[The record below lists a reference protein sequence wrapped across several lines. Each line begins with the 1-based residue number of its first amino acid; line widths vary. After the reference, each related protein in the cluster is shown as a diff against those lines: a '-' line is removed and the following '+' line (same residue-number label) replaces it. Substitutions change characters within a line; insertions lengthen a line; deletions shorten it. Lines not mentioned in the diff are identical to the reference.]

1 MASDSSDLVC
11 CVCGRRLPS
20 RFAVAG
26 RCKADGCESVFCA
39 LHWHGGNGLCPR
51 HGGGKAVEE
60 KAPEPAVAEQPVAAP
75 PSVALPEVEPAGSK
89 PKASFLRFVKALCGI
104 RDPQAARDALETQ
117 LTGVRTAREPLSA
130 RYEALYAEIAAKKKV
145 REAASPARRKMLDMA
160 LRALLAEYRSLERE
174 LTALYRKE
182 ELLVTVRG
190 RMDERVVLGLAMP
203 RAEDVDRL
211 ADDLAD
217 ALETGEDLA
226 DAVADLDKVG
236 AHRERHAVDL
246 DAALSEFDEE
256 AAASVET
263 ETGAETRRVDTE
275 GLEA

>member
-1 MASDSSDLVC
+1 MANEKRTLVASAAALMKKL
-11 CVCGRRLPS
+11 CGLKSPQ
-20 RFAVAG
+20 
-26 RCKADGCESVFCA
+26 DA
-39 LHWHGGNGLCPR
+39 LD
-51 HGGGKAVEE
+51 E
-60 KAPEPAVAEQPVAAP
+60 VAA
-75 PSVALPEVEPAGSK
+75 
-89 PKASFLRFVKALCGI
+89 
-104 RDPQAARDALETQ
+104 Q
-117 LTGVRTAREPLSA
+117 LGDVRTRREPLSA

-190 RMDERVVLGLAMP
+190 RMNERLVQGLAMP

-217 ALETGEDLA
+217 AVETDEDLA

-246 DAALSEFDEE
+246 DTALGEFEE
-256 AAASVET
+256 EP
-263 ETGAETRRVDTE
+263 GAEAPHAHAQ
-275 GLEA
+275 EAEDGTVHE